1 MQKFLVVLLASPLC
15 LAAPQIGFGD
25 ASDEEI
31 AQIRSGTYLEAYE
44 EIPQYNFNYKV
55 ADDLEQTYLSA
66 NENRDG
72 DLTTGSYQYVDP
84 LGSLIIVTYSAGPMG
99 YTETREVKDGFVK
112 IAERK
117 VKTSSA
123 TSGASASRFSGA
135 SNSAS
140 FAGGASNSASF
151 NGGASNTASF
161 NGGASNS
168 GSRTSSINSATQTS
182 SASAFSTEDL
192 IAAVLAQIQPLI
204 SSSVSSAVSNSAR
217 VSTVATAPVA
227 IPLVRI
233 PVPVAPVAPVAPI
246 APVAVASNAGS
257 LTDLFGNSGAFSVR
271 INTPTHNIEY

>member
-99 YTETREVKDGFVK
+99 YTETREVQDGFVK

-140 FAGGASNSASF
+140 FAGGASNS
-151 NGGASNTASF
+151 ASF